1 MSKVFVLDTQKQP
14 LNPIHP
20 GRARLLLTQGK
31 AAVFKRYPFTII
43 LKTAA
48 QKPELQPLRIKIDP
62 GSQTT
67 GLALVNDSSGAV
79 LFAAELA
86 HRGQAIKK
94 SLDQRRA
101 ARRSRRQRKT
111 RYRQPRFKNRRRK
124 SGWMAPSLES
134 RVAHVLTWIKR
145 LLRVC
150 PIKAIS
156 LELVKFDLQQMENP
170 EISGVEYQQG
180 TLFGYEIRQYLLEK
194 WHHACSYCGAKAAPL
209 QVEHIQ
215 AKANGGTDRVSNLT
229 LSCDPCNKA
238 KGTQEIRVF
247 LADKPDLL
255 ARILAQAKA
264 PSRMR
269 LPSI

>member
-31 AAVFKRYPFTII
+31 AAVLKRYPFTII

-48 QKPELQPLRIKIDP
+48 QEPELQPLRIKIDP

-67 GLALVNDSSGAV
+67 GLALVDDSSGAI
-79 LFAAELA
+79 LFAAELH

-94 SLDQRRA
+94 ASDQRRA
-101 ARRSRRQRKT
+101 VRRSRRQRKT
-111 RYRQPRFKNRRRK
+111 RYRQPHFKNRRRK
-124 SGWMAPSLES
+124 SGWLAPSLES

-156 LELVKFDLQQMENP
+156 LELVKFDLQQMEHP

-180 TLFGYEIRQYLLEK
+180 ALFGYEVRQYLLE
-194 WHHACSYCGAKAAPL
+194 
-209 QVEHIQ
+209 V
-215 AKANGGTDRVSNLT
+215 R
-229 LSCDPCNKA
+229 
-238 KGTQEIRVF
+238 QE
-247 LADKPDLL
+247 
-255 ARILAQAKA
+255 AR
-264 PSRMR
+264 
-269 LPSI
+269 